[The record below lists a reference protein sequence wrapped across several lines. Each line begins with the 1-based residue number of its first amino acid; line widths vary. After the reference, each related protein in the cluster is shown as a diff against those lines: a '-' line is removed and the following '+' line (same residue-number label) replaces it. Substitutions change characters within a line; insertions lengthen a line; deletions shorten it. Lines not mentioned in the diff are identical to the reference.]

1 MDDGVH
7 RRRQGPSTG
16 GDVEGE
22 GAGGGTE
29 GEGVDP
35 RAAVVVEAH
44 AASRSAGLRQT
55 ANDGS
60 SRREYGALTTATGVH
75 GGGVE
80 AVVSMAAAWVRH
92 RLGCR
97 GGRGKRDGRAA
108 V

>member
-7 RRRQGPSTG
+7 KRRQGPSTG

-22 GAGGGTE
+22 GAGGGAE

-35 RAAVVVEAH
+35 RAAVVIEAH

-55 ANDGS
+55 VNDGS
-60 SRREYGALTTATGVH
+60 SGRKYGVPTTATGVH

-80 AVVSMAAAWVRH
+80 AVASMAAGWVRH
-92 RLGCR
+92 GLGCR

-108 V
+108 A